1 MSAQRKLAVLERRK
15 GLIREGISRCC
26 LRDFMAFTQPLHF
39 CSEMSKQSTLTYF
52 SSILLVQSSLSCT
65 FLSTVH
71 TNIDTPITAEKLG
84 VPYFTQGHLN
94 EFRINFLLF
103 YCICGF
109 VYGLPGPGHT
119 AQERHPQSNFSA
131 DYANNHISPTHTFLL
146 FKEVVLKSNSWQDCV
161 KEFSEITQEVSL
173 LKI

>member
-15 GLIREGISRCC
+15 GLVREGISRCC

-65 FLSTVH
+65 FLSTIH
-71 TNIDTPITAEKLG
+71 TNTDTPITAEKLG

-109 VYGLPGPGHT
+109 VYGLPGLATQPKKDIHKATLAQIMLITTSHQHT
-119 AQERHPQSNFSA
+119 PS
-131 DYANNHISPTHTFLL
+131 YLL
-146 FKEVVLKSNSWQDCV
+146 RKWC
-161 KEFSEITQEVSL
+161 
-173 LKI
+173 

>member
-15 GLIREGISRCC
+15 GLVREGISRCC

-65 FLSTVH
+65 FLSTIH
-71 TNIDTPITAEKLG
+71 TNTDTPITAEKLG
-84 VPYFTQGHLN
+84 VLCFTQGHLN
-94 EFRINFLLF
+94 ECRINVLLF
-103 YCICGF
+103 YCITASVVLCMAF
-109 VYGLPGPGHT
+109 RGPGHA

-131 DYANNHISPTHTFLL
+131 DYVNNHISPTHTLP
-146 FKEVVLKSNSWQDCV
+146 FKEVVLKSNS
-161 KEFSEITQEVSL
+161 
-173 LKI
+173 